1 MAGQRQT
8 QRLALWQPIRVEQV
22 GAPACFAIEVAA
34 DDRDVGPFIAAGH
47 VEVEKTHAHPKADKI
62 AKASA
67 LIGAGS
73 LCWLLG
79 GALRA
84 MGAFKAHPAEGELRV
99 YCHQAVAL
107 PGAQRIGLLCSLMPA
122 PDGAQPLPADSMA
135 AVQQAVALHQAA
147 GAKHTLE
154 AARRKAAEDQRLA
167 QLPPDQRAALE
178 DLHSKFPSSEPWP
191 PVLDLTPLVADFPPG
206 LLVKVS
212 SADPDLVER
221 TAQRAVQQAP
231 DERHPPPREGWYQ
244 ASVATANPKRLTAFI
259 TWLPHRGLPPYPEV
273 RAAAERRL
281 PRAFLKPRH
290 SGAEPPVIDG
300 ALLGSDAGDLPAVPF
315 DPSDLSGLDED
326 DFGFDFPR
334 DVAQATKERLRENG
348 FEAIGWYQPHHA
360 YSEDSWGIYLHARK
374 LDELAFSIAED
385 LRVNGLHRGRNAL
398 AAKLALMLVYRHELF
413 HAKVEAALTWLELQA
428 LQPKFQPYQAK
439 VYRALKG
446 TDGHLEEALANW
458 AAWVW
463 ISLDGVVQQL
473 AGQRTA
479 DELQAVERTV
489 KAHLDLSPPGYRRWA
504 EGRQIETWRVL
515 ATQMA
520 QGRPKLASPGIGL
533 PIEPILRES
542 LPFDFNERQDVP
554 CRFFGQ
560 GRIAASVLSAPAN
573 LDKPRWREVR
583 TILQRHFRYELIR
596 GEGKGSYEKFR
607 RSDGK
612 IFILPRRDPAS
623 PVVFGSFLQHF
634 GLSKNDCLEL
644 RSFTSND

>member
-1 MAGQRQT
+1 VAGQRQT

-22 GAPACFAIEVAA
+22 GAPACFAIDVAA
-34 DDRDVGPFIAAGH
+34 DDRDVGPFIASGH

-73 LCWLLG
+73 LCWLQG

-107 PGAQRIGLLCSLMPA
+107 PGAQRIGLLCSLTPA

-191 PVLDLTPLVADFPPG
+191 PVLDLSPLVADFPPG

-212 SADPDLVER
+212 SADPDVVER
-221 TAQRAVQQAP
+221 TAQRAVQQTP
-231 DERHPPPREGWYQ
+231 DERNPPPREGRYQ
-244 ASVATANPKRLTAFI
+244 ASVATANPKRLTALI

-290 SGAEPPVIDG
+290 SGAEPPEIDG
-300 ALLGSDAGDLPAVPF
+300 ALLGSDAGDVPAVPF

-326 DFGFDFPR
+326 DFSFGFDAPR
-334 DVAQATKERLRENG
+334 DVAQEAKGRLREHG

-374 LDELAFSIAED
+374 LDELACSIAED
-385 LRVNGLHRGRNAL
+385 LRANGLHRGRNAL
-398 AAKLALMLVYRHELF
+398 AGKLALMLVYRHELF
-413 HAKVEAALTWLELQA
+413 HAKVEAALTWLELQV
-428 LQPKFQPYQAK
+428 LQPKFLPYQAK
-439 VYRALKG
+439 VYSVLKG
-446 TDGHLEEALANW
+446 ADGHLEEALANW

-463 ISLDGVVQQL
+463 ISLDSVVQQL
-473 AGQRTA
+473 AGQRTP
-479 DELQAVERTV
+479 DERQAVERTV
-489 KAHLDLSPPGYRRWA
+489 KTHLDLSPPGYRRWA
-504 EGRQIETWRVL
+504 EGRQTETWRVL

-520 QGRPKLASPGIGL
+520 QGRPQLASPGIGL
-533 PIEPILRES
+533 PVEPMLRES
-542 LPFDFNERQDVP
+542 LPFDFNERLDVP
-554 CRFFGQ
+554 CRFVGQ
-560 GRIAASVLSAPAN
+560 GRIASGLLSAPAN
-573 LDKPRWREVR
+573 LNLPELREVR
-583 TILQRHFRYELIR
+583 RVIQRHFGYALVPRA
-596 GEGKGSYEKFR
+596 GKGSHEKFR
-607 RSDGK
+607 HPSGR
-612 IFILPRRDPAS
+612 IFILPSRS
-623 PVVFGSFLQHF
+623 PLSATVFASFLNHF
-634 GLSKNDCLEL
+634 NISKSEYSSIRLAP
-644 RSFTSND
+644 